1 MTRPTVPSADG
12 RVADQLRFLLE
23 VDALKGVLR
32 QSYVLDGS
40 RRENS
45 AEHSWHAAL
54 FALVLAEHA
63 AEPVDPSRVIAM
75 LVVHDLVEVDAGDTY
90 VYDDAA
96 QATRAAR
103 ERVAANRVFGLLP
116 ADQGPRLRALW
127 EEFEA
132 GVTADARFA
141 NAMDRLAPI
150 LLNFVNDGR
159 TWRQHGVTVGK
170 VRARNANVGAAA
182 PALGEVVASIVEDA
196 MDRGWIREDAG
207 EPCP

>member
-1 MTRPTVPSADG
+1 MTQPTVPAPDG

-32 QSYVLDGS
+32 QTYVSDGS

-45 AEHSWHAAL
+45 GEHSWHAAL

-63 AEPVDPSRVIAM
+63 AEPVDASRVIAM
-75 LVVHDLVEVDAGDTY
+75 LLVHDLVEVDAGDTF
-90 VYDDAA
+90 VYDEAG
-96 QATRAAR
+96 QATKAAR
-103 ERVAANRVFGLLP
+103 ELAAADRLFGLLP

-150 LLNFVNDGR
+150 LLNFINDGR
-159 TWRQHGVTVGK
+159 TWRQHGVTAGR

-182 PALGEVVASIVEDA
+182 PALGEVVASIIEDA
-196 MDRGWIREDAG
+196 MGRGWIREEA